1 MCVICRYHRY
11 VDLVFSWFAQTITHL
26 HHFISTSAGPPKWGF
41 HQRHLFK
48 VTRDFPA
55 QETPAAV
62 RRTRQ
67 LQRQSTVGCP
77 ALRHRPIWGFPSL
90 KWMVYNGKSHEHGC
104 FGGTPIFGNHMGWV
118 KTSKPCSPFVHINI
132 AGNWMFIPLKS
143 EVKVERLDRNLS
155 GGMDSLFFL
164 RAHIFYMKVISTKY
178 PLVPPFGESTFF
190 NSGIQKLPDDL

>member
-1 MCVICRYHRY
+1 M
-11 VDLVFSWFAQTITHL
+11 
-26 HHFISTSAGPPKWGF
+26 
-41 HQRHLFK
+41 
-48 VTRDFPA
+48 TRDFPA

-104 FGGTPIFGNHMGWV
+104 FRGTPIFGNHMGWV

-164 RAHIFYMKVISTKY
+164 RAHISTWRWFPLNIHWFHHLGNPHFSILGSKNSQTIS
-178 PLVPPFGESTFF
+178 SFF
-190 NSGIQKLPDDL
+190 PHPVEYISYISWITTTWTRCYRKW